1 MNERIVVTGLG
12 CISPLGLGIPNT
24 WNALLKGHSGIKVV
38 HNLPITIAG
47 SIPNFVES
55 NSSIASRASQFA
67 LEAAKEAIADS
78 ALLEDSRIDHTRIGV
93 SIGTSILSA
102 IPDCLSN
109 HPSTPTPNQFPKRI
123 SPRFIPKVLGN
134 TASSLV
140 AAAQGLQGPLTSPS
154 SACATGAQA
163 LIDAWMLLKA
173 GAADAMLVGSTEAPL
188 NALSISGFLAMKA
201 LAVREGESDPSTLSQ
216 PFNCDRKGFVIA
228 EGASILVLER
238 LSNAL
243 ERGARI
249 YCEVGGVGLT
259 GARNP
264 SQTSL
269 CEDSVYR
276 SMRAALERGQIER
289 ELGDQLHGQSDLE
302 SKAQLCIN
310 AHATGTKQGDAAE
323 LRAIQRLVQDLRLG
337 QVSVCATKASTGH
350 LLAASGALEA
360 AFSVLSL
367 WHGWIPPTLNYRGE
381 GAEGVKIGAKALR
394 ASGLGAV
401 LSNSF
406 GFGGVNASVLFVKS
420 EW

>member
-24 WNALLKGHSGIKVV
+24 WNSLLKGHSGIKIVD
-38 HNLPITIAG
+38 NLPISIAG
-47 SIPNFVES
+47 SIPNFIDTP
-55 NSSIASRASQFA
+55 SSIASRASQFT
-67 LEAAKEAIADS
+67 LEAAKEALNDS
-78 ALLEDSRIDHTRIGV
+78 ELLKDTSIDHSRIGV

-102 IPDCLSN
+102 IPDCLAYQAVDSLQDQFTN
-109 HPSTPTPNQFPKRI
+109 STFQKPLPKRI
-123 SPRFIPKVLGN
+123 SPRFIPKILGN

-140 AAAQGLQGPLTSPS
+140 ASTHALQGPITSPS

-173 GAADAMLVGSTEAPL
+173 GAADAMVVGATEAPL

-201 LAVREGESDPSTLSQ
+201 LAQREGESDPSTLSQ

-238 LSNAL
+238 LSSAL

-249 YCEVGGVGLT
+249 YCEVGGIGLT
-259 GARNP
+259 GAKTL

-276 SMRAALERGQIER
+276 TMKNALQGQLKDRSPET
-289 ELGDQLHGQSDLE
+289 LNNS
-302 SKAQLCIN
+302 QLCIN

-323 LRAIQRLVQDLRLG
+323 LSAIKRIV
-337 QVSVCATKASTGH
+337 KASSGH

-367 WHGWIPPTLNYRGE
+367 WHMG
-381 GAEGVKIGAKALR
+381 
-394 ASGLGAV
+394 
-401 LSNSF
+401 
-406 GFGGVNASVLFVKS
+406 GFHQH
-420 EW
+420 